1 MKKGQQIRSRNLEK
15 KTINGRAK
23 FSAAFILACFMGI
36 GYKVYDLQVNE
47 HAAQYAVAKSNTI
60 KGLSTSPERG
70 DIVDRNGVLIAGT
83 RPMYDL
89 VVIPERLASY
99 RRDRTKAVDDYL
111 DMLIKFIPID
121 EDEQSRIKKKILQS
135 RSYAKVI
142 VLRDLNQTNLSVA
155 LENLG
160 YLEGTSV
167 AVKKVR
173 HYPYTGA
180 FLSPLGYVGRV
191 DAEDIK
197 ESKEQGYAVISSDYI
212 GKMGLEDVYNKSLY
226 GVIGKETVALDSR
239 GRVVE
244 RKIASRPQKGETLK
258 LTLDADLQIEAHK
271 LMEGKKGAVIIQDIK
286 TGEVLTAL
294 SMPDVD
300 PNMFMSAMSQQ
311 EVNDLY
317 SNKRP
322 LFNRVARGQYPPAS
336 VVKQFMSIA
345 ALEGEFIKP
354 DSIRWSGPYFT
365 LGGHKFRDW
374 RRDGHGN
381 INMEEAIAVSS
392 DVYFY
397 RLADAMGIDYI
408 HDALSAFGFG
418 AKTGI
423 NIAGEVEGLL
433 PSSEWKRRV
442 KGEPWYGGETVTVGI
457 GQGFFMATPIQIS
470 NAMVTLLN
478 GGSLY
483 KPSMVAGE
491 QPELIS
497 KANISPEY
505 LEAVK
510 EGMEA
515 VVFSKK
521 GTGRGVRRIAE
532 VDMAGKTGTS
542 QVFSTLGKIDYEN
555 DEMPEHLR
563 DHAVWTGYAPMDKP
577 EITITVFVEN
587 GGSGSSVAAPIA
599 QKLANLYAKKYTH
612 KTLENKAPENSDTE
626 KSVANLLNAPI
637 ASSKE

>member
-23 FSAAFILACFMGI
+23 LSAAFILACLMGI

-47 HAAQYAVAKSNTI
+47 HAAQYAIAKSNTI

-89 VVIPERLASY
+89 VVIPERLSSY
-99 RRDRTKAVDDYL
+99 RRDRAKAVDDYL
-111 DMLIKFIPID
+111 DMLSKFIPIL

-142 VLRDLNQTNLSVA
+142 VFRDLNQTNLSVA

-160 YLEGTSV
+160 YLEGTSI

-173 HYPYTGA
+173 YYPYKGA

-191 DAEDIK
+191 DADDIK
-197 ESKEQGYAVISSDYI
+197 TSSEQGYSVISSDYI
-212 GKMGLEDVYNKSLY
+212 GKMGLEDEYNKTLY

-271 LMEGKKGAVIIQDIK
+271 LMNGKKGAVIIQDIH

-336 VVKQFMSIA
+336 VVKPFMSIA

-354 DSIRWSGPYFT
+354 ESVRWSGPYFT

-374 RRDGHGN
+374 KRDGHGN
-381 INMEEAIAVSS
+381 INMEKAIGISS

-397 RLADAMGIDYI
+397 RLADSMGIDYI
-408 HDALSAFGFG
+408 HDALTSFGFG
-418 AKTGI
+418 FKTGI
-423 NIAGEVEGLL
+423 NIAGEGDGLL

-457 GQGFFMATPIQIS
+457 GQGFFMATPIQMN
-470 NAMVTLLN
+470 NALVTLLN
-478 GGSLY
+478 GGVLY
-483 KPSMVAGE
+483 KPSMVSGSE
-491 QPELIS
+491 SEVIS
-497 KANISPEY
+497 KVNLTPSY
-505 LEAVK
+505 LDAVK
-510 EGMEA
+510 DGMEA
-515 VVFSKK
+515 VVFSKY
-521 GTGRGVRRIAE
+521 GTGRGIRRIAE

-563 DHAVWTGYAPMDKP
+563 DHAVWSGYVPMDKP
-577 EITITVFVEN
+577 EIAITVFVEN
-587 GGSGSSVAAPIA
+587 GGSGSTVAAPIA
-599 QKLANLYAKKYTH
+599 QRLANLYAKKYIH
-612 KTLENKAPENSDTE
+612 KSIDSNKVVKTDSD
-626 KSVANLLNAPI
+626 SPVVSLLNAPL
-637 ASSKE
+637 ATN